1 MGKSQFTV
9 IWYLPPLFQKELF
22 GIAKYS
28 PKGRKEGDL
37 MEEKRALSNRQF
49 AASGFDIKPY
59 SFITTEGVYSGTLD
73 FKRWGK
79 KKNLLSYFTLTD
91 GRKIFTSTFA
101 LQDYLGIADIRLGT
115 SVKLTFIAA
124 RNSGEI
130 YLRKVEI
137 ED

>member
-1 MGKSQFTV
+1 
-9 IWYLPPLFQKELF
+9 
-22 GIAKYS
+22 
-28 PKGRKEGDL
+28 

-49 AASGFDIKPY
+49 AASDFDIKPY
-59 SFITTEGVYSGTLD
+59 SFITTEGVYTGTLD

-91 GRKIFTSTFA
+91 GRKIFASTFA
-101 LQDYLGIADIRLGT
+101 LSDYLGLADIKLGT
-115 SVKLTFIAA
+115 TVRLSFIAEKK
-124 RNSGEI
+124 SGII